1 MQIFTAGQTASLL
14 PFPELVD
21 TLRDVVRDY
30 AAGGILSPERMVIDT
45 TDAGGHLLC
54 MPSIASDIM
63 ATKLITIFHGN
74 KALPVIQGQVTCC
87 DARDG
92 AFLFTLD
99 GPETTGRR
107 TAAMSMLAIRLLQR
121 TPPRHVLIIG
131 TGTQAKGHINALRTL
146 HPEAAI
152 RVRGR
157 KPAAVSTLCA
167 TLDPTGHHVRPA
179 TPDDA
184 EAADIVITTTSSHAI
199 VYDAAPRAGRLVI
212 GVGAYRPEMI
222 EIGPNLVLNSQLF
235 VDDPIGAPSEAG
247 DLIQAGVDWQNVH
260 PLATAIDTPPLPETP
275 VLFKSVGCAAWD
287 LAACRLARRLLA
299 ENGTTTAP

>member
-21 TLRDVVRDY
+21 TLQDVVRDY
-30 AAGGILSPERMVIDT
+30 AAGSILSPERMVVDT
-45 TDAGGHLLC
+45 ADAGGHLLC
-54 MPSIASDIM
+54 MPSVANDIM

-92 AFLFTLD
+92 TFLFTLD

-107 TAAMSMLAIRLLQR
+107 TAAMSMLAIRMLHHS
-121 TPPRHVLIIG
+121 PPRHVLIIG
-131 TGTQAKGHINALRTL
+131 TGTQARGHVNALRTL
-146 HPEAAI
+146 HPEAVI
-152 RVRGR
+152 SVRGR
-157 KPAAVSTLCA
+157 RPAGVTALCA
-167 TLDPTGHHVRPA
+167 TLDPTGHHVRPE
-179 TPDDA
+179 TPGDA
-184 EAADIVITTTSSHAI
+184 EAADIVITTTSSHDI

-222 EIGPNLVLNSQLF
+222 EIGPNLVLNSRLF

-247 DLIQAGVDWQNVH
+247 DLIQAGVDWQNVF
-260 PLATAIDTPPLPETP
+260 PLATAIDTPPPPEIP

-287 LAACRLARRLLA
+287 LAACRLARHRLTEHGA
-299 ENGTTTAP
+299 AAAP

>member
-1 MQIFTAGQTASLL
+1 MQIFTAEQTAHLL

-21 TLRDVVRDY
+21 TLRDVVLEY

-45 TDAGGHLLC
+45 ADASGHLLC
-54 MPSIASDIM
+54 MPSIADDIM

-74 KALPVIQGQVTCC
+74 QTLPVIQGQVTCC

-92 AFLFTLD
+92 RFLFTLD

-107 TAAMSMLAIRLLQR
+107 TAAMSMLAIRLLHHA
-121 TPPRHVLIIG
+121 TPRQILIVG
-131 TGTQAKGHINALRTL
+131 TGTQARGHIKALRAL
-146 HPEAAI
+146 HPEATI
-152 RVRGR
+152 HVRGR
-157 KPAAVSTLCA
+157 RPAAVAALCA
-167 TLDPTGHHVRPA
+167 ALDPTGHHIRPEA
-179 TPDDA
+179 PGDA
-184 EAADIVITTTSSHAI
+184 EAADTVITTTSSHCV
-199 VYDAAPRAGRLVI
+199 VYDATPRIGRLVI

-247 DLIQAGVDWQNVH
+247 DLLQAGVDWQTVH
-260 PLATAIDTPPLPETP
+260 PLATAINAPPSDRP

-287 LAACRLARRLLA
+287 LAACRLARRRLA
-299 ENGTTTAP
+299 EPETPSPII

>member
-14 PFPELVD
+14 PIPELVD
-21 TLRDVVRDY
+21 TLQDVVRDY
-30 AAGGILSPERMVIDT
+30 AAGNILSPERMVVDT
-45 TDAGGHLLC
+45 ADAGGHLLC
-54 MPSIASDIM
+54 MPSVANDIM

-92 AFLFTLD
+92 TFLFTLD

-107 TAAMSMLAIRLLQR
+107 TAAMSMLAIRMLHHS
-121 TPPRHVLIIG
+121 PPRHVLIIG
-131 TGTQAKGHINALRTL
+131 TGTQARGHVNALRTL
-146 HPEAAI
+146 YPEAVI
-152 RVRGR
+152 SVRGR
-157 KPAAVSTLCA
+157 KPPGVTALCA
-167 TLDPTGHHVRPA
+167 VLDPTGHHVRPE
-179 TPDDA
+179 PPGDA
-184 EAADIVITTTSSHAI
+184 EVADIVITTTSSHEI

-222 EIGPNLVLNSQLF
+222 EIGPNLVLNSRLF

-247 DLIQAGVDWQNVH
+247 DLIQAGVDWQNVF
-260 PLATAIDTPPLPETP
+260 PLATAIDTPPPPEIP

-287 LAACRLARRLLA
+287 LAACRLARRRLT
-299 ENGTTTAP
+299 EHGTAATP

>member
-21 TLRDVVRDY
+21 TLQDVVRDY
-30 AAGGILSPERMVIDT
+30 AAGSILSPERMVVDT
-45 TDAGGHLLC
+45 ADAGGHLLC
-54 MPSIASDIM
+54 MPSVANDIM

-92 AFLFTLD
+92 TFLFTLD

-107 TAAMSMLAIRLLQR
+107 TAAMSMLAIRMLHHS
-121 TPPRHVLIIG
+121 PPRHVLIIG
-131 TGTQAKGHINALRTL
+131 TGTQARGHVNALRTL
-146 HPEAAI
+146 HPEAVI
-152 RVRGR
+152 SVRGR
-157 KPAAVSTLCA
+157 RPAGVTALCA
-167 TLDPTGHHVRPA
+167 TLDPTGHYVRPE
-179 TPDDA
+179 TPGDA
-184 EAADIVITTTSSHAI
+184 EAADIVITTTSSRDI

-222 EIGPNLVLNSQLF
+222 EIGPNLVLNSRLF

-247 DLIQAGVDWQNVH
+247 DLIQAGVDWQNVF
-260 PLATAIDTPPLPETP
+260 PLATAIDTPPPPEIP

-287 LAACRLARRLLA
+287 LAACRLARRRLTEQGA
-299 ENGTTTAP
+299 AAAP